1 MKDPDLSR
9 AALIAAGQT
18 LQEVRQQ
25 VLQNFNFVFEHFGFF
40 GRKAVHTD
48 PTIKRSLLISG
59 RTVEPRTVIKPSID
73 KT

>member
-25 VLQNFNFVFEHFGFF
+25 VLQNFNFIFEHFGFF
-40 GRKAVHTD
+40 G
-48 PTIKRSLLISG
+48 
-59 RTVEPRTVIKPSID
+59 
-73 KT
+73 